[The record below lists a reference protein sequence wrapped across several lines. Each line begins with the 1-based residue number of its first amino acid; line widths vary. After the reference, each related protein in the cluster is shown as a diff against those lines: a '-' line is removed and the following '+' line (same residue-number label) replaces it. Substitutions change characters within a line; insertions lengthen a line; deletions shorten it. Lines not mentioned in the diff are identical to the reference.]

1 MPDNIQPN
9 RECASCGYGPLS
21 VREAFRGVI
30 DNITAILCE
39 TCYHNDIDND
49 LNNDS
54 DYGDETNDRDSESIN
69 SYGYHPEAIFYTGSS
84 TRTEDQA
91 YTITTP
97 CFGVELET
105 EQPRPDYDNLRR
117 AAYNA
122 MNSGDGFVYIKDD
135 CSLREG
141 FECVSYPATLDYWQN
156 HSHGYQNMLVGLRKK
171 GFRAWTTSRC
181 GLHIHIS
188 KNSFINPM
196 HEMKFIYFIFRNK
209 ETMVNL
215 VGRNSPF
222 GQYNLDSFLGIQN
235 EDENDDEYTNH
246 TSRWSATHPKPTLIE
261 IAKGRRKDGSRV
273 SAPVERNLAINR
285 LNKDTYELR
294 IFRPS
299 LLFATVL
306 SYIEFTHCLFEYTK
320 VITSND
326 IMRHEAISKFE
337 GLANFARSNRETY
350 PNFIWKMHN
359 RPDVSKAPD
368 GWIDNPHKNK
378 KNGK

>member
-1 MPDNIQPN
+1 MPNNTQPT
-9 RECASCGYGPLS
+9 RECVVCGEGPLS
-21 VREAFRGVI
+21 IREAFRGVI
-30 DNITAILCE
+30 NSMPEIMCE
-39 TCYHNDIDND
+39 TCYHGENNEST
-49 LNNDS
+49 NDS
-54 DYGDETNDRDSESIN
+54 DCYDNDNNDHYTETIN
-69 SYGYHPEAIFYTGSS
+69 NYGYHPSAIFYTGRN
-84 TRTEDQA
+84 TRTEDTE
-91 YTITTP
+91 YTTKTP

-117 AAYNA
+117 AASNA
-122 MNSGDGFVYIKDD
+122 MNSSEGFVYIKDD

-141 FECVSYPATLDYWQN
+141 FECVSHPATLDYWQN
-156 HSHGYQNMLVGLRKK
+156 HSQGYQEMLVGLRKK

-235 EDENDDEYTNH
+235 NDEDDEYRNH
-246 TSRWSATHPKPTLIE
+246 NWSATHPKPTLIE

-273 SAPVERNLAINR
+273 SQPVERNLAVNR
-285 LNKDTYELR
+285 LNRETYELR

-320 VITSND
+320 IITSND

-337 GLANFARSNRETY
+337 GLANFARNNRETY

-378 KNGK
+378 KKEK